1 MRDGETGNLQ
11 VPSRR
16 CQHSSCLHADTRC
29 KRKVRRQGWCDC
41 QGGWLVRQEKS
52 SKAAEDVFPTDLP
65 ETLFNNRTPKY
76 IIRRFKLVIQT
87 R

>member
-1 MRDGETGNLQ
+1 MNENSDLNEKL
-11 VPSRR
+11 SE
-16 CQHSSCLHADTRC
+16 SLTRGGG
-29 KRKVRRQGWCDC
+29 GWCDC